1 MIYKRYY
8 SKNGGKQGVYWY
20 AFYWSG
26 QRIQKS
32 TKLAVGPKK
41 NLQAAKDMEAAHRA
55 ALAKG
60 EVGIFERKPAPILK
74 DFAQRFIDSIQVR
87 CAEKPAT
94 IAFYAEKLQHLLKFE
109 PLANAR
115 LDQIDEALIESYV
128 QERSKAAGR
137 RNAELAPATV
147 NRDLATLRRA
157 LRLAY
162 EWRLIDRVPRIRL
175 LAGEQNREFVLSHA
189 DEGTYLAACP
199 QPLADI
205 AMLIADTGLRT
216 SEALKLEWRYVQLA
230 PARGAKYGYI
240 HVPGGKSR
248 NARRN
253 VPLTDRVAKM
263 LLSRSLES
271 KSVYVFPSETGQPY
285 RVQSLDHI
293 HRAVRAQLQMPED
306 FVVYSLRHTYGT
318 RLGEAGADPFT
329 IMKLMGHSSVTVSQ
343 RYVHPTPEGL
353 ERAVERLQQMNE
365 AMRLP
370 EGENGPK
377 GQLPATV
384 SATVVDGQDSIKPAS
399 ALESVMGV

>member
-1 MIYKRYY
+1 MIYKRDY
-8 SKNGGKQGVYWY
+8 SVNGRKKGIYWF
-20 AFYWSG
+20 AFYWNG
-26 QRIQKS
+26 ERIQKS

-41 NLQAAKDMEAAHRA
+41 NLQAAKDMEAAYRL

-60 EVGIFERKPAPILK
+60 EVGILERKPAPMLK

-87 CAEKPAT
+87 CAQKPAT
-94 IAFYAEKLQHLLKFE
+94 IAFYAEKLGHLLKFD

-137 RNAELAPATV
+137 RNAELSPATV

-157 LRLAY
+157 LHLAC
-162 EWRLIDRVPRIRL
+162 EWRLIHRVPRIRL
-175 LAGEQNREFVLSHA
+175 LAGEQSREFVLSHA

-199 QPLADI
+199 QPLADV

-230 PARGAKYGYI
+230 PAPGAKYGYI

-263 LLSRSLES
+263 LLNRSLES
-271 KSVYVFPSETGQPY
+271 KFLFVFPSEQGKPY

-293 HRAVRAQLQMPED
+293 HRAVRVRLQMPDD

-353 ERAVERLQQMNE
+353 ERAVERLQQMNA

-384 SATVVDGQDSIKPAS
+384 SATADNGQVGSVPVS
-399 ALESVMGV
+399 HLESVMGV